1 MINNTKYILICLC
14 LLFMML
20 PDRLS
25 AQGDIR
31 DSLMEA
37 RFGRNRPAR
46 AIIKTSPFA
55 IFYWQIPMTGEYR
68 LNGELMSGKK
78 HSLSAGASYLT
89 RSLFLAIAQ
98 SLPANK
104 GAARVG
110 ANGYRVQGAYRY
122 YLLNKPFRPEG
133 LYVSLH
139 ASFASVK
146 FNFKDYP
153 DDYQLLQHFN
163 LNLLVGGQLIIAN
176 RVSLE
181 LFLGPG
187 YKNNAYISRCR
198 PGYEPIDTENLFPML
213 RKHFKFNLGMNIGI
227 VL

>member
-1 MINNTKYILICLC
+1 MIRPAKYALIFLCILCIWPDTR
-14 LLFMML
+14 LL
-20 PDRLS
+20 
-25 AQGDIR
+25 AQGNVR

-37 RFGRNRPAR
+37 RLGRNRPAR
-46 AIIKTSPFA
+46 AIIKTSPFS

-68 LNGELMSGKK
+68 LNAEMMSGKK
-78 HSLSAGASYLT
+78 QSLSIGASYLT

-98 SLPANK
+98 NLPANS
-104 GAARVG
+104 GADKVG

-133 LYVSLH
+133 LYLSLH

-146 FNFKDYP
+146 FNFKGYP

-163 LNLLVGGQLIIAN
+163 VNLLIGGQLIIAN

-187 YKNNAYISRCR
+187 FKNNAYISRCR
-198 PGYEPIDTENLFPML
+198 PGYEPIDTENLQPLL
-213 RKHFKFNLGMNIGI
+213 RKHFKFSLGMNIGI